1 MSEAIT
7 GVFVQMARER
17 WFFNND
23 FDFDKSKQKM
33 KSLVQWLCNSEVG
46 NCLIM
51 SIAGYE
57 NIYVADVYL
66 DLTHD

>member
-7 GVFVQMARER
+7 GAFVQMARER
-17 WFFNND
+17 WFFNYN
-23 FDFDKSKQKM
+23 FDFDKSKQKIE
-33 KSLVQWLCNSEVG
+33 SLCNCEIG

-57 NIYVADVYL
+57 HIYVADVYL